1 MLARIVHPFVHP
13 TVPPTPFLPFL
24 RPRKWNEK
32 GTFGQHFF
40 GLQPCPF
47 NGSFNGRVN
56 TPPAACLVAHERPP
70 CHPAA
75 PLSDA
80 LEPPKWGLFRGHTHM
95 ATARPTPAPRRKPHK
110 APLSPRFAPFPSVPT
125 SGKRKAARRAVF
137 SGHAQRLH
145 AVDASSVW
153 CVQLKAQTPP
163 FPAVD

>member
-40 GLQPCPF
+40 CLQPCPF

-80 LEPPKWGLFRGHTHM
+80 LEPPKWGLFRGHTQMVSHHTPRH
-95 ATARPTPAPRRKPHK
+95 TAESPINPA
-110 APLSPRFAPFPSVPT
+110 V
-125 SGKRKAARRAVF
+125 AAFRAV
-137 SGHAQRLH
+137 
-145 AVDASSVW
+145 SVRSHVRQKKSRQA
-153 CVQLKAQTPP
+153 CR
-163 FPAVD
+163 F

>member
-40 GLQPCPF
+40 CLQQLPF
-47 NGSFNGRVN
+47 NGSFN
-56 TPPAACLVAHERPP
+56 TPFNARMPCHHVTHERPP
-70 CHPAA
+70 YTPSHT
-75 PLSDA
+75 
-80 LEPPKWGLFRGHTHM
+80 LEPPKYAHFSAHTHM

-110 APLSPRFAPFPSVPT
+110 APCRLVLRCSLPFT
-125 SGKRKAARRAVF
+125 THKRKAARRAVF
-137 SGHAQRLH
+137 SGHAQRLD
-145 AVDASSVW
+145 AVSSSSVW